1 MSLCNPFYVTPYIS
15 KKIAAKP
22 PLLSNRQMNT
32 DWYVYDAVNYHITTG
47 LSSTT
52 LCRQSQQFS
61 SQISYFNKHQNCVA
75 IGKNVIPYPPLAEV
89 SLSDGGG

>member
-52 LCRQSQQFS
+52 LCRQSQSRTGNYRLQGGNIQATWYNTSFT
-61 SQISYFNKHQNCVA
+61 
-75 IGKNVIPYPPLAEV
+75 EV
-89 SLSDGGG
+89 P